1 MENKVKEIWKTIPN
15 FEKDT
20 EVSNLG
26 NVRRIDS
33 KTGEYIK
40 RSIHKDKD
48 GYLKIVLY
56 DGSRKTIPIHRVILM
71 TWDPVED
78 MEKLQVNHKDENKK
92 NNCLDNLEWMTC
104 KENINYGTGIQ
115 RGHKRLC
122 NKVRCIETGQIFES
136 QKDVAEYL
144 GHKSM
149 SNISQHLKG
158 VQKTCGEYH
167 WERIEVNEYE

>member
-1 MENKVKEIWKTIPN
+1 MGDFIEMRNVPGYEDRYATTKDGRIW
-15 FEKDT
+15 
-20 EVSNLG
+20 S
-26 NVRRIDS
+26 
-33 KTGEYIK
+33 YK
-40 RSIHKDKD
+40 RKKFLMPCTDKD

-56 DGSRKTIPIHRVILM
+56 DDSRKTVSVHRVILM
-71 TWDPVED
+71 TWNPVEN

-104 KENINYGTGIQ
+104 KENINYGTGVQ
-115 RGHKRLC
+115 RGYKRLC

-158 VQKTCGEYH
+158 MQKTCGGYH

>member
-1 MENKVKEIWKTIPN
+1 MRDFTEMKNIPGYEERYAATKDGRIW
-15 FEKDT
+15 
-20 EVSNLG
+20 S
-26 NVRRIDS
+26 
-33 KTGEYIK
+33 YK
-40 RSIHKDKD
+40 RKKFLAPCADKD

-56 DGSRKTIPIHRVILM
+56 DGSRKTIPIHRVVLM

>member
-48 GYLKIVLY
+48 GYLHVCLKKLSNNRY
-56 DGSRKTIPIHRVILM
+56 THQGIHRLVAMAFIPNP
-71 TWDPVED
+71 DNKPC
-78 MEKLQVNHKDENKK
+78 VNHIDSDKS
-92 NNCLDNLEWMTC
+92 NNL
-104 KENINYGTGIQ
+104 
-115 RGHKRLC
+115 
-122 NKVRCIETGQIFES
+122 
-136 QKDVAEYL
+136 
-144 GHKSM
+144 
-149 SNISQHLKG
+149 
-158 VQKTCGEYH
+158 
-167 WERIEVNEYE
+167 YEIDFLFL

>member
-48 GYLKIVLY
+48 GYLHVCL
-56 DGSRKTIPIHRVILM
+56 
-71 TWDPVED
+71 
-78 MEKLQVNHKDENKK
+78 KK
-92 NNCLDNLEWMTC
+92 
-104 KENINYGTGIQ
+104 
-115 RGHKRLC
+115 
-122 NKVRCIETGQIFES
+122 
-136 QKDVAEYL
+136 
-144 GHKSM
+144 
-149 SNISQHLKG
+149 
-158 VQKTCGEYH
+158 
-167 WERIEVNEYE
+167 